1 MTVAEFLAFVR
12 AHGDWQRGR
21 APSVFA
27 QGRYL
32 VGWSDALHPGTG
44 QLNSPVTDVSWFAA
58 RAYCESEGARLPTWL
73 EWEYAAA
80 ADETRTDARDDEQ
93 WRRRILAWYERPAA
107 SMLPAVGGPPNVYG
121 VRDLHGLVWEWVDDF
136 NALFISGDS
145 RTQGDPDRQ
154 QFCGAGA
161 ISIVG
166 RDSYAVLMRV
176 ALLSSLNA
184 ADSTSSLGFRCAR
197 PLTGSPS

>member
-1 MTVAEFLAFVR
+1 MRRPARPSRLTDRMLMRGVAAGLALLCAAGHAADYVALPGGMFESVLPQDVPALAGPVRIEPFELRSVPVTVAEFLAFVR

-80 ADETRTDARDDEQ
+80 ADETRTDA
-93 WRRRILAWYERPAA
+93 
-107 SMLPAVGGPPNVYG
+107 
-121 VRDLHGLVWEWVDDF
+121 
-136 NALFISGDS
+136 
-145 RTQGDPDRQ
+145 
-154 QFCGAGA
+154 
-161 ISIVG
+161 
-166 RDSYAVLMRV
+166 
-176 ALLSSLNA
+176 
-184 ADSTSSLGFRCAR
+184 
-197 PLTGSPS
+197 